1 MNFNSK
7 KIDVKIRTEY
17 INQEPLPKFY
27 RGFNIDFENISIRIV
42 NNSLID
48 VMDAI
53 KTALDKDKSVQI
65 MGFSIKRLSTKDI
78 EKMKN
83 QNIYINGC
91 RICNIKSPIFE
102 ICGIN
107 DHTKLYLCK
116 RHLRKLYNYLNDI
129 NEFCYITIKPYE
141 DFEIKN

>member
-1 MNFNSK
+1 MNSNSK
-7 KIDVKIRTEY
+7 KINVKLTTKY

-27 RGFNIDFENISIRIV
+27 RGFNIDFGNISIRID
-42 NNSLID
+42 NNFTD
-48 VMDAI
+48 VMNAI

-65 MGFSIKRLSTKDI
+65 IGLSIKRLSTKDI
-78 EKMKN
+78 EKMKT

-91 RICNIKSPIFE
+91 RICNMESPIFE

>member
-1 MNFNSK
+1 MNSNSK
-7 KIDVKIRTEY
+7 KIDVKLTTKY

-27 RGFNIDFENISIRIV
+27 RGFNIDFGNISIRIG
-42 NNSLID
+42 SDSFDD

-53 KTALDKDKSVQI
+53 KIALDKDKSAQI
-65 MGFSIKRLSTKDI
+65 MGFSIKHLSTKDI
-78 EKMKN
+78 EKMKT

-91 RICNIKSPIFE
+91 YICNMESPIFE